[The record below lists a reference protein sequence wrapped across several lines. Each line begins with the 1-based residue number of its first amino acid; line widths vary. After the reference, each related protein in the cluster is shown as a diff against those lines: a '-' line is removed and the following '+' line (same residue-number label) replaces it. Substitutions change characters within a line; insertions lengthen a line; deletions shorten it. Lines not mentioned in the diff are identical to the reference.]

1 MNTVDTKYV
10 LDAIDRLKNEKAS
23 SPDKVTINRVN
34 DAAKFIAYPIMCV
47 LNSYITNWIFPDV
60 WKTGSATPI
69 HKLGS
74 ESDLNNYRP
83 ISVVSIF
90 ASMLEGLAHDQPY
103 EFLKVNNI
111 LTSSQTAFRKLYSK
125 TTAVTSSMDHWQENM
140 NNSKMNL
147 TIFLDLRERS
157 STLMRLQTELEI
169 GLNLI

>member
-60 WKTGSATPI
+60 WKTGSA
-69 HKLGS
+69 LGS

-83 ISVVSIF
+83 ISVASIF
-90 ASMLEGLAHDQPY
+90 ASMLEGLAHDQLY

-111 LTSSQTAFRKLYSK
+111 LTSSQTAFRKL
-125 TTAVTSSMDHWQENM
+125 
-140 NNSKMNL
+140 
-147 TIFLDLRERS
+147 
-157 STLMRLQTELEI
+157 
-169 GLNLI
+169 